1 MKNILI
7 SILIMMGVSTTMF
20 SFFHFPKNRE
30 PQILDGPGS
39 YLDCLSGEITEISD
53 KEDGYI
59 VTIKLDAESYDLFRK
74 EYAKAVIEND
84 AYENSDMFSVGAH
97 IEITF
102 PGGMSHDEEPLLIES
117 VYQVYP
123 VNDKNEYL

>member
-1 MKNILI
+1 MKHILI
-7 SILIMMGVSTTMF
+7 SILITMGVSTAMF
-20 SFFHFPKNRE
+20 SFFHFLKNRE

-59 VTIKLDAESYDLFRK
+59 VTIKLDAKSYDFFQK
-74 EYAKAVIEND
+74 EYAKAVIENNS
-84 AYENSDMFSVGAH
+84 YENSDMFSVGAH

-102 PGGMSHDEEPLLIES
+102 PGGMSHDEAPLLIES

-123 VNDKNEYL
+123 VNDKNDS